1 MQKESNK
8 NSFLIHVTISQQTN
22 LSGTIAISLLREEV
36 FGCEEQICM
45 FGDAIFGTLKKSRTQ
60 ILRRL
65 NLLTKITMCFA
76 GLSDECSHT
85 VH

>member
-8 NSFLIHVTISQQTN
+8 HSFLIRVTISQQTN
-22 LSGTIAISLLREEV
+22 LSGTIAISLLKVEV
-36 FGCEEQICM
+36 FVSEEQICLLKPYSEL
-45 FGDAIFGTLKKSRTQ
+45 GKKSRTQ